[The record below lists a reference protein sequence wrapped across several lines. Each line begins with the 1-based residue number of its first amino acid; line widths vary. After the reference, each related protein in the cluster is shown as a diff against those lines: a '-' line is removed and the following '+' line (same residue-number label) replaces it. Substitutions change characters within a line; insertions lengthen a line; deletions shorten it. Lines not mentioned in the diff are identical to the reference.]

1 MQRSPL
7 THLDA
12 HGRPGL
18 VDILEKPDTARS
30 ARAQSRVRLPSVLR
44 ELFDGKDIS
53 SPKGSVVQTAIL
65 AGTMAAKRTSDLIPL
80 CHPLPLARI
89 RFETRLEGDELVIE
103 CECACHGPTGVEMEA
118 LTGASTAALTVYDM
132 GKAVS
137 KDIEICS
144 TRLLWK
150 KGGKSDFLPAPA
162 APRLKGLVLAG
173 GRSRRMGADKAD
185 LRYTDRPQAARAMDL
200 LDGFCDEV
208 YVSRAPGQD
217 APADVDESRVLRDRF
232 LDMGPLGG
240 ILTAMTTDRAS
251 AWLVVACDL
260 PLLNRATLEDLVAR
274 RDPVAPATAFLSQD
288 GQFPE
293 PLCAIW
299 EPSALRAC
307 LLAVE
312 RDRFCPRRILQ
323 ALGTRLLP
331 APGQILFNANTPF
344 ERSALLE
351 VAA

>member
-1 MQRSPL
+1 MERPPL
-7 THLDA
+7 THLDRD
-12 HGRPGL
+12 GRPGL
-18 VDILEKPDTARS
+18 VDIVAKPDTART
-30 ARAQSRVRLPSVLR
+30 ARAQCRVRLPSLLR

-53 SPKGSVVQTAIL
+53 SPKGPVLQTAIV

-80 CHPLPLARI
+80 CHPLPLSRI

-103 CECACHGPTGVEMEA
+103 CECACHGATGVEMEA

-137 KDIEICS
+137 KDIEIRS

-150 KGGKSDFLPAPA
+150 KGGKSDFLPSPP

-173 GRSRRMGADKAD
+173 GRSRRMGTDKAD
-185 LRYTDRPQAARAMDL
+185 LRYGDSPQAARALDL

-208 YVSRAPGQD
+208 FVSRAPDQE
-217 APADVDESRVLRDRF
+217 APSGVEESHILRDRF
-232 LDMGPLGG
+232 LGLGPLGG
-240 ILTAMTTDRAS
+240 ILTALSSDRSA

-260 PLLNRATLEDLVAR
+260 PLLTRDTIASLVDS
-274 RDPVAPATAFLSQD
+274 RDSSRQATAFLSPD

-299 EPSALRAC
+299 EPSTFR
-307 LLAVE
+307 LA
-312 RDRFCPRRILQ
+312 LQ
-323 ALGTRLLP
+323 ALETGRHCPRKALQSSHARFLP
-331 APGQILFNANTPF
+331 APGRSLFNANTPD
-344 ERSALLE
+344 ERASLLE